1 MACVKR
7 LVYTGGPVF
16 EPCSHRT
23 LSCAVQRNKCSA
35 SWCVRSCVV
44 SEELGTW
51 DQRLTSYSDWLTRA
65 NFKVHPVLLQHT
77 EQSEQVWHQIYK
89 VSSWF
94 LLTRVEKNR
103 LPDSRKIFMHVEE
116 QKKNHIKAVQR
127 VMSGLKGG
135 GWFPRTTKKEFP
147 QTWVTT
153 MTILQKK
160 KLTYLRLWMQWA
172 LSRWRQVK
180 FFYHSQCAYLLHDT
194 HSDSRIQTSTAH
206 TG

>member
-7 LVYTGGPVF
+7 LVYTGGPLF

-23 LSCAVQRNKCSA
+23 LSCVVQRNRCSA

-51 DQRLTSYSDWLTRA
+51 DQRLTSCSDWLTRA

-94 LLTRVEKNR
+94 LLTRVEKTDCQILER
-103 LPDSRKIFMHVEE
+103 SSCTLRS
-116 QKKNHIKAVQR
+116 KKKHHLKPVQR

-135 GWFPRTTKKEFP
+135 GWFPRTTKKEFR

-160 KLTYLRLWMQWA
+160 KTNLFEVVNAVSL
-172 LSRWRQVK
+172 VK
-180 FFYHSQCAYLLHDT
+180 MT
-194 HSDSRIQTSTAH
+194 